1 MDVRMPNMK
10 HDHEQKV
17 MEQNNV
23 LLNIR
28 NLLQKQVG
36 LILIVIQQRNSRKY
50 RVWHNDVFISFKH
63 CPGYFLSTRVESA

>member
-50 RVWHNDVFISFKH
+50 RV
-63 CPGYFLSTRVESA
+63 